1 MQKAILTLRKENLAY
16 AEALANAERAIKV
29 AERLNEV
36 LAGHL
41 ADLKYQSLPGQSRR
55 ERGAEKMV
63 ASDGGVGIRAG
74 GPGIINIPSSI
85 LQNPKKIIHAL
96 QAGRLGRKVFVA
108 NLHYKVGW
116 KKLKEMYSMAG
127 VVVCADILKDK
138 DRLRGMGTVT
148 FEQATEAVQAIS
160 MFNGQ
165 LLFGRAM
172 QVKMDKWV
180 LPEGNLFPPERSQQ
194 LPRGLEGSGMGLG
207 PGGIHS
213 HVNHLNMG
221 LGNCNLGPRGMGME
235 SSSPDTD
242 CKMPGLI
249 NRTSNAALPLTA
261 SEVTSCVSGYAFGMT
276 ACLTYGNSETQP
288 FEGLFVYPLDEYTT
302 VVGFEALIAKRVVT
316 VQIKDKARIDD
327 CYVDCCSL
335 PDGRGPDEGGRIILD
350 EDLERIV
357 FVANVG
363 LVPPQE
369 SVSICISTS
378 SELQTLPSG
387 AVRVLLPAVCVPKVP
402 QKCTDT
408 AASLSGHH
416 LRFRDRHYCG
426 AATPDQASKFCLAR
440 LLETEA
446 TNPTEYQFSFYLEIR
461 GPCLLA
467 GVESPTHEIRADA
480 DPSARSAKSIAITLA
495 DKHTF
500 DRPVE
505 ILIHPSEPH
514 MPHVLMEEGDLSSAE
529 YEHHLKGRNDF
540 IKGTKK
546 DPSAE
551 KKFPPPQAGK
561 QLNGGAMQLT
571 DWQIGA
577 DLINKLLRVLD
588 GTDALLVVLKSL
600 MPTCL
605 FNVIGFGSTFKAL
618 FPSSQTYCE
627 ENLAIA
633 CESIRKIRADMGGTN
648 VLSPL
653 KWVIRQPIHRGHP
666 RLLFLL
672 TDGAVSNTGK
682 VIELVRNQSST
693 RCYTFGIGQNACRR
707 LVNGLA
713 AVSKGSAEF
722 LVEGERLQPK
732 MIRSLKKAMAP
743 VVSDVTVEWVFP
755 ETTEVLISPVS
766 ASCLF
771 PGDRLVG
778 YSIVCDTSLYVP
790 NPRLDKRRR
799 YSMLHSQ
806 ESGSSV
812 FFHSQEEG
820 GAADPWGYGK
830 DSESGFPSE
839 LTPELLD
846 IGGDLGSESDLE
858 SGTDANVS
866 SQRRAYST
874 SQIADR
880 EPLRKVPTA
889 SDTSTALIKNPLRKA
904 QFQDLSQLSP
914 DPQPW
919 QGDFQSFAAGSY
931 ISTTRIRGVGA
942 RRPSLLQ
949 QNRLSLC
956 HDPDPP
962 QLHIRVVPSAAGK
975 SPGYLEAGSP
985 LLGSYAESRSPGDL
999 DPAQLP
1005 SFTFETSDWDPHSL
1019 DGQSP
1024 ASSLPRSPRSI
1035 CKAVVKGLQGNEPV
1049 QWEVTFDMGPLFRE
1063 GETKAHEEAD
1073 LWNETF
1079 HHLAARSIVR
1089 DFEQLA
1095 ERECEIEH
1103 GSSRRYQANA
1113 MHTSKA
1119 CNVISKYTAFLPVDL
1134 DSNSYLPTVVDYPN
1148 TGPLLKLGS
1157 QRSLSAESR
1166 RHRAFSIGLGRSQS
1180 TYTEENSLSPCS
1192 TPSSSGWERYT
1203 FPDVPLRSPSVSSQK
1218 SIESLFTARLTFN
1231 KTRLLTRAAKGFMG
1245 KSPTRTSESS
1255 LESDSENIDYLP
1267 LVSLQ
1272 LACGS
1277 FLLNKAFCEAINI
1290 PLEKLRWTSP
1300 FTCHRMALSPSTSSY
1315 SSRNSGASGEAKSLG
1330 GDQPLDSVSEENLNS
1345 TKQPKSEVS
1354 RARHYSGT
1362 TAEALSRALKAEN
1375 KLSPP
1380 AITIRRFSS
1389 PESTPSPQ
1397 ESQADSGRGSEA
1409 DGSELQ
1415 AWLFDIELQ
1424 QQTEPEGMLW
1434 ATAVALAWLEHSSA
1448 SYFIEW
1454 ELLAAK
1460 ASLWL
1465 SEQEFPEGRSLLT
1478 VKAAAQQLFVLLR
1491 HWDENLEFNLLCYN
1505 PKNV

>member
-1 MQKAILTLRKENLAY
+1 
-16 AEALANAERAIKV
+16 
-29 AERLNEV
+29 
-36 LAGHL
+36 
-41 ADLKYQSLPGQSRR
+41 
-55 ERGAEKMV
+55 
-63 ASDGGVGIRAG
+63 
-74 GPGIINIPSSI
+74 
-85 LQNPKKIIHAL
+85 
-96 QAGRLGRKVFVA
+96 
-108 NLHYKVGW
+108 
-116 KKLKEMYSMAG
+116 
-127 VVVCADILKDK
+127 
-138 DRLRGMGTVT
+138 
-148 FEQATEAVQAIS
+148 
-160 MFNGQ
+160 
-165 LLFGRAM
+165 
-172 QVKMDKWV
+172 
-180 LPEGNLFPPERSQQ
+180 
-194 LPRGLEGSGMGLG
+194 
-207 PGGIHS
+207 
-213 HVNHLNMG
+213 
-221 LGNCNLGPRGMGME
+221 
-235 SSSPDTD
+235 
-242 CKMPGLI
+242 MPGLI

-276 ACLTYGNSETQP
+276 ASLTYGNSENQP

-335 PDGRGPDEGGRIILD
+335 PDGRASEEGRIILD

-378 SELQTLPSG
+378 SELQTLSSG

-402 QKCTDT
+402 QKCADA

-426 AATPDQASKFCLAR
+426 AATPDQASKFCMAR

-446 TNPTEYQFSFYLEIR
+446 TNPTEYEFSFYLEIR

-495 DKHTF
+495 NKHTF

-505 ILIHPSEPH
+505 ILIHQSEPH
-514 MPHVLMEEGDLSSAE
+514 MPHILMEEGDLSSVE
-529 YEHHLKGRNDF
+529 YEQHLKGRNDF

-546 DPSAE
+546 DPSSE
-551 KKFPPPQAGK
+551 KKIEIIRKRLHKDLPHHPVVMVNFCPDLRTANQA
-561 QLNGGAMQLT
+561 N
-571 DWQIGA
+571 
-577 DLINKLLRVLD
+577 LRKTQGEFIFLVD
-588 GTDALLVVLKSL
+588 RSGSMSGVNISRVKDALLVVLKSL

-605 FNVIGFGSTFKAL
+605 FNIIGFGSTFKAL

-627 ENLAIA
+627 ENLVIA
-633 CESIRKIRADMGGTN
+633 CESIKKIRADMGGTN

-707 LVNGLA
+707 LLNGLA

-732 MIRSLKKAMAP
+732 MIKSLKKAMAP

-778 YSIVCDTSLYVP
+778 YSIVCDTSLYVS

-839 LTPELLD
+839 QTPELLD
-846 IGGDLGSESDLE
+846 VGGDLGSESDLE
-858 SGTDANVS
+858 SGTDVNVS

-880 EPLRKVPTA
+880 EPFRKVPTA
-889 SDTSTALIKNPLRKA
+889 SDPSSALIKNPLRKA
-904 QFQDLSQLSP
+904 QLQDLSQLSP
-914 DPQPW
+914 EPQPW
-919 QGDFQSFAAGSY
+919 PLPFLSSQSFTTGPH

-956 HDPDPP
+956 HDLDPP
-962 QLHIRVVPSAAGK
+962 QLHLSIVPTVTGK
-975 SPGYLEAGSP
+975 SSGYLEASSP

-1019 DGQSP
+1019 DGQSA
-1024 ASSLPRSPRSI
+1024 ASSLQRSPRSI

-1049 QWEVTFDMGPLFRE
+1049 QWEVTFDMGPLFRG
-1063 GETKAHEEAD
+1063 GETKESDEVD

-1103 GSSRRYQANA
+1103 GSGRRYQANA

-1134 DSNSYLPTVVDYPN
+1134 SSNNYLPTVVEYPN
-1148 TGPLLKLGS
+1148 SGPLLKPGS
-1157 QRSLSAESR
+1157 QRSLSAEGR
-1166 RHRAFSIGLGRSQS
+1166 RHRTLSSGLGRSQS
-1180 TYTEENSLSPCS
+1180 TCGQDGAEDGLYHTEENSLSPCS

-1255 LESDSENIDYLP
+1255 LESDSENIDYLS

-1290 PLEKLRWTSP
+1290 PLEKLKWTSP
-1300 FTCHRMALSPSTSSY
+1300 FTCHRMALSPSTSSHN
-1315 SSRNSGASGEAKSLG
+1315 SRNSGMSGEVKSIG
-1330 GDQPLDSVSEENLNS
+1330 CNQQMDNVSEENLNS
-1345 TKQPKSEVS
+1345 SKSEVS
-1354 RARHYSGT
+1354 RARHFSGT
-1362 TAEALSRALKAEN
+1362 TAENLSRALKAEN

-1389 PESTPSPQ
+1389 PENTPSPQ
-1397 ESQADSGRGSEA
+1397 ESQTDSGRGSES
-1409 DGSELQ
+1409 DNSELQ

-1448 SYFIEW
+1448 SSFIEW

-1465 SEQEFPEGRSLLT
+1465 SEQEFPEGRTLLT